1 MARWGCVTEPLLNFK
16 QAAER
21 LNIPESWLRE
31 KVAKRQVPHTRFGKH
46 VRFTEADL
54 AAIIEPAI
62 NRQPL
67 RTDSRGVGGSLSR
80 VPVRFRH
87 LRLPGLLVVGGRSR
101 IRRLLTTRPKAEGRR
116 LYWR

>member
-54 AAIIEPAI
+54 AAIIEAGHQPAASSNGLPRRRGI
-62 NRQPL
+62 PE
-67 RTDSRGVGGSLSR
+67 SRPGP
-80 VPVRFRH
+80 VPPPTPAGTAR
-87 LRLPGLLVVGGRSR
+87 
-101 IRRLLTTRPKAEGRR
+101 GRR
-116 LYWR
+116 T